1 MEVCLSNNECN
12 PNITLIYQYAEQAL
26 KDLDLSSNRLNTKL
40 GVVLGFDAALIRFFS
55 GLPDRSVE
63 VTIDAFDISLECN
76 LCLLLKSLS
85 YLALIISLIYCF
97 LGFKPQT
104 GGQIILPEELLEKC
118 LDISEEDY
126 RLSIIENRNQSIKE
140 LAKNRDKTS
149 DLFKGAIWTLIGAAI
164 LSAID
169 VILSSFLV
177 K

>member
-1 MEVCLSNNECN
+1 MSNNECN

-26 KDLDLSSNRLNTKL
+26 KDLELSSNRLNTKL

-55 GLPDRSVE
+55 GLPDRSIE
-63 VTIDAFDISLECN
+63 VSIDPFDISLECN

-85 YLALIISLIYCF
+85 YLALMISLIYCF

-104 GGQIILPEELLEKC
+104 AGKIFLPEELLEKC

-126 RLSIIENRNQSIKE
+126 KLSIIENWNQSIKE

-149 DLFKGAIWTLIGAAI
+149 DLFKGAICTLIGAAI

-169 VILSSFLV
+169 VVLSSFLV